1 MPDTARTAII
11 CAIPQELAGVL
22 AAVPDA
28 VPDTHCPQT
37 PARRFWLAHW
47 HGHELVLATSGMGK
61 VAAAATT
68 ALLAARFGAQ
78 RVLLAGTAGALDAR
92 LNVGDAVVA
101 RAFVQHDMDA
111 SPLFPRHEVPLTGR
125 SRFATDALLADALAQ
140 AARAALPAQDDGGLG
155 LEVPCV
161 HEGLVASGDR
171 FVSSGAERA
180 ALQAALPDALAVEM
194 EGAAIAQV
202 CSDFALPFAALRIIS
217 DKADASALLDFN
229 RFLESVASRRICAAL
244 DALLRALPPG

>member
-1 MPDTARTAII
+1 MSDTTRTAII
-11 CAIPQELAGVL
+11 SAIPQELEGVL

-28 VPDTHCPQT
+28 CCQQLGG
-37 PARRFWLAHW
+37 RQFWLGRW

-61 VAAAATT
+61 VAAGATT
-68 ALLAARFGAQ
+68 ALLAAHFGAQ

-111 SPLFPRHEVPLTGR
+111 SPLFPRYEVPLTGR
-125 SRFATDALLADALAQ
+125 SRFATDAALADALVQ

-155 LEVPCV
+155 LDEARV

-180 ALQAALPDALAVEM
+180 ALQAALPDALAAEM

-217 DKADASALLDFN
+217 DKADASALVDFN
-229 RFLESVASRRICAAL
+229 RFLESVASRRIYAVL
-244 DALLRALPPG
+244 DALLQHLPPG